1 MSSVDLK
8 KSFWLKRWDLKAM
21 YDEYLTTSTNDP
33 FSFTYF
39 RKCILEQ
46 KTLDRTPRWFK
57 ANSYYETKEYKKM
70 MSRIT
75 MRQKRK
81 HNIIKQNFERLK
93 QIAHLLQKD
102 KPNYYLN
109 ILKCH
114 HSNNTATTTL
124 N

>member
-1 MSSVDLK
+1 MSRVDLK
-8 KSFWLKRWDLKAM
+8 KSFWFKRWDLKAM
-21 YDEYLTTSTNDP
+21 YDKYLTTTNDP
-33 FSFTYF
+33 FSYAYF

-46 KTLDRTPRWFK
+46 KTLDRTPRWPK
-57 ANSYYETKEYKKM
+57 SNSYYETKEYKKM
-70 MSRIT
+70 MSRIA

-93 QIAHLLQKD
+93 EVCYILQKD

-114 HSNNTATTTL
+114 HSNNTTTTTL